1 MKSNHCRVR
10 RLIAGSIVAL
20 CALSFGIAIAQ
31 TPANPPAAS
40 STSPATAPVADPD
53 KGKQLFQQRCS
64 LCHAVDTSAVAQGP
78 RLNGVVGRASASLTE
93 FSYTD
98 VLRRMRVTWDEK
110 SLDRFLAN
118 PMLVAPGTSMP
129 IGLPDAKE
137 RRDVIAYLATL
148 SPGASNREALTAA
161 TANDP
166 GHWRRSKPGMTYRIE
181 VDTLPKPH
189 ATPSSANFP
198 RTVPVPADVRLSA
211 PEGFIVKPF
220 ATQLGGPR
228 TIRVAPNG
236 DIFVA
241 ETRSGRI
248 TVMRATVNGDAPQQT
263 QIFASGLKQPFGIA
277 FYPPGPEPSW
287 IYVANNNS
295 IVRFAYKNGDLR
307 ARSREQVVV
316 KQLSPTSGGH
326 STRDIA
332 FSNDGKRMFISVG
345 SASNAGEGMSAKSS
359 DELKRWQTSMP
370 VGAAWG
376 SEANRA
382 TVLAFTPEGKSE
394 KIFATGL
401 RNCVGMA
408 VEPTSGDLWCVVNER
423 DALGD
428 DLVPDYATRVR
439 ESGFYG
445 WPWYY
450 LGKNEDPRLP
460 AARTDLAD
468 KVIVPDVLLQA
479 HSAPLHIAFYDAA
492 QGLSVF
498 PLDYRGDVF
507 IAMHGSWNR
516 GQRTGYKIVRVR
528 MNAGVPTGE
537 YEDFVTGFVMD
548 DRSVWGRPV
557 GVAIAR
563 DGSLLFTDDAS
574 NTLWRVSF
582 SNTSSK

>member
-1 MKSNHCRVR
+1 MTMKSNNYRVH
-10 RLIAGSIVAL
+10 RLIASSVVAL
-20 CALSFGIAIAQ
+20 CALSFGTALAQ
-31 TPANPPAAS
+31 MPAAAPA
-40 STSPATAPVADPD
+40 TAPATAPVADPE
-53 KGKQLFQQRCS
+53 KGQQLFQQRCS
-64 LCHAVDTSAVAQGP
+64 LCHAVDASAVAQGP
-78 RLNGVVGRASASLTE
+78 RLNGVVGRTSASLAE
-93 FSYTD
+93 FPYTD

-137 RRDVIAYLATL
+137 RRDVIAYLTTL
-148 SPGASNREALTAA
+148 SPGASDRDALTAA
-161 TANDP
+161 TTNDP
-166 GHWRRSKPGMTYRIE
+166 GHWRYAKPGMTYRID
-181 VDTLPKPH
+181 VDALPKPY
-189 ATPSSANFP
+189 ASRSTGNFP
-198 RTVPVPADVRLSA
+198 RIVDKPADAQLSA

-220 ATQLGGPR
+220 ATGLQGPR

-248 TVMRATVNGDAPQQT
+248 TAIRATVNGDAPQQT

-277 FYPPGPEPSW
+277 FYPLGPDPRW
-287 IYVANNNS
+287 VYVASNNS
-295 IVRFAYKNGDLR
+295 VVRFAYKNGDLQ

-326 STRDIA
+326 STRDIV
-332 FSNDGKRMFISVG
+332 FSKDGKRMFVSVG
-345 SASNAGEGMSAKSS
+345 SASNVGEGMSAKSA

-408 VEPTSGDLWCVVNER
+408 VEPTNGDLWCVVNER

-439 ESGFYG
+439 ENGFYG

-479 HSAPLHIAFYDAA
+479 HSAPLQIAFYDGA
-492 QGLSVF
+492 QGSSVF
-498 PLDYRGDVF
+498 PLDYRGDAF

-516 GQRTGYKIVRVR
+516 GQRTGYKIVRLR

-537 YEDFVTGFVMD
+537 YEDFVTGFVVD

-557 GVAIAR
+557 GVAVAR
-563 DGSLLFTDDAS
+563 DGSLLVSDDAA
-574 NTLWRVSF
+574 NTIWRVSF
-582 SNTSSK
+582 SNPISK